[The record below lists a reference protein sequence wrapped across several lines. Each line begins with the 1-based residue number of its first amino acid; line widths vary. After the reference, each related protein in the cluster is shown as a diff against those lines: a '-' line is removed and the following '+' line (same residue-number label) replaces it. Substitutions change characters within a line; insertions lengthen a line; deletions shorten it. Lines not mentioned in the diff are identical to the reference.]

1 MKEERQNQKYRK
13 MFLIEEICPEFS
25 VLKRLIGRKI
35 VKTYGETMTIS
46 VINQRDKEINAFYL

>member
-1 MKEERQNQKYRK
+1 
-13 MFLIEEICPEFS
+13 MFLIEKICPESS
-25 VLKRLIGRKI
+25 VSKRSIEYKT